1 MKITKILVA
10 LSFLFATSVHA
21 GELTVTGNM
30 QATYHTGSGLGT
42 APTVANTGGNSGNP
56 LGMDRELKFAGTTEL
71 DNGMTVSVM
80 QDTTDAL
87 AFGDSL
93 ITFGNVMGL
102 ADIYV
107 GSDGDPVDAID
118 DVTPN
123 AFEEANGAGS
133 GTHVDVNGN
142 AGNTGIGAKFAL
154 PMLGAVDIKYYPKV
168 DGSENADK
176 ANSGIASNGVGSATS
191 ISTKT
196 NLGDLPFA
204 AALDGATL
212 TLGYAET
219 EVGTAVNTDD
229 AFDATAAIN
238 YSYGPIKFGY
248 QKQVASLGNPDGT
261 AATTD
266 EIFYK
271 NDIYGVAYA
280 INDSLS
286 ISYNRFDSYKH
297 ITSPASTAS
306 ETQDTRAYSIGYT
319 MGGMT
324 IGFQDASTDD
334 ANFVTDQE
342 DDTKTLS
349 VAVAF

>member
-30 QATYHTGSGLGT
+30 QATWHTGSGLGT
-42 APTVANTGGNSGNP
+42 AAASDGGNNGNP

-102 ADIYV
+102 VDIYV

-118 DVTPN
+118 DVTPT

-133 GTHVDVNGN
+133 GTYVDVNGN
-142 AGNTGIGAKFAL
+142 AGQTGVGIKFSL
-154 PMLGAVDIKYYPKV
+154 PMLGTVNTKYYPKI

-176 ANSGIASNGVGSATS
+176 ASSANANAGVGSAFSLSTVTS
-191 ISTKT
+191 
-196 NLGDLPFA
+196 LGDVYG
-204 AALDGATL
+204 ALDGATL
-212 TLGYAET
+212 RVGYAES
-219 EVGTAVNTDD
+219 EVHTLANTSD
-229 AFDATAAIN
+229 AYDATMALN
-238 YSYGPIKFGY
+238 YAYGPLSLGY
-248 QKQVASLGNPDGT
+248 QKQVASLGDPVGT
-261 AATTD
+261 VATTD

-280 INDSLS
+280 INDALS
-286 ISYNRFDSYKH
+286 ISYNKFESYRH
-297 ITSPASTAS
+297 STGAATTAS
-306 ETQDTRAYSIGYT
+306 SDQDTVAYNIGYT
-319 MGGMT
+319 IGGMT
-324 IGFQDASTDD
+324 IGFQDASTDN
-334 ANFVTDQE
+334 ANFVTGNE
-342 DDTKTLS
+342 DNTKTLS